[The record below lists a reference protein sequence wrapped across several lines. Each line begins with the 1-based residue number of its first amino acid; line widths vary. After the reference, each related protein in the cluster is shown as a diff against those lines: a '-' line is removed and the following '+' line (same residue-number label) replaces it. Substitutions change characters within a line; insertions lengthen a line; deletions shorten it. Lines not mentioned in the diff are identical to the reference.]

1 MPVEHARNLVKLSEA
16 LRQSQ
21 DSDGDE
27 VANLRDEAKVL
38 LLKRNPLATDFTE
51 ESSFDV
57 WIPIFWR

>member
-1 MPVEHARNLVKLSEA
+1 MPVKHARRLVKLSEA

-38 LLKRNPLATDFTE
+38 LFKRNPLATDFTE

>member
-1 MPVEHARNLVKLSEA
+1 MPVEHARSLVKLSEA

-38 LLKRNPLATDFTE
+38 LLKGNPLATDFTE

>member
-1 MPVEHARNLVKLSEA
+1 MPVEHARSLMKLSEA

-27 VANLRDEAKVL
+27 VTDLRDEAEVL
-38 LLKRNPLATDFTE
+38 LLRRNPQATDFTE

>member
-1 MPVEHARNLVKLSEA
+1 MPVEHARSLVTLSEA

-21 DSDGDE
+21 DSHGDE